1 MEPNPLNTNL
11 NIYSSAS
18 LDVGLCAALSA
29 FKIAMWKSLEM

>member
-18 LDVGLCAALSA
+18 LDVGLSAALQCH
-29 FKIAMWKSLEM
+29 